1 MQKISNNFLADA
13 GATGKALLAAAD
25 AATAKVAL
33 SLATV
38 ATSGSYDDLT
48 NKPTGGGVTFAKTKI
63 VGVDGNTIQAC
74 INSVTSASGQ
84 NQTQILIPPG
94 IYTENLTLKLGVS
107 LAATGQNNGQA
118 STVRIV
124 GQHTLT
130 GGATAGDNII
140 QFAGLRFD
148 NTHATTPTFT
158 FSATGGVALLVHF
171 DSCMIGATN
180 AATTAVGM
188 LIGTDVSVRCNDT
201 KSLANATAGSGGT
214 HFDINGG
221 ALFGTNLST
230 EYGTRAI
237 LMRGTPTALKPYCEL
252 KHSDLRTTGAN
263 VVEIQSTTALFTA
276 GWTGFENTNATGNGI
291 TLAGV
296 TTAGAVAGVFNSVFT
311 ITAGASNYV
320 VTGDLGSAYYSLNN
334 SYSNATYAPYEIKI
348 GANVAQFKYDES
360 QFSVTNVYTLTTN
373 PSGTATWVKPSGAK
387 TVSIQ
392 MIGGGGGGASGAKSS
407 NTAIARVGGGG
418 GGGGGW
424 CHVQISAD
432 VLSAA
437 ETVTIGQGGNG
448 GAARTSEFTT
458 GNGGAAG
465 TASIF
470 GPFRALGGNGAANN
484 GGAGG
489 GGQMANAGGSGSG
502 TGSAGATGTPASATA
517 AALPGGAGGG
527 GGGGIV
533 ISGTTGTGGGAGGRS
548 NWVNLAGGTGG
559 SGTTSSAGGTGGA
572 GNAVSDSRIFATGS
586 GGAGG
591 GGSLSGNGG
600 NGGAG
605 AFPGGAGG
613 GGGATETGAQSGAGG
628 NGAGGVVIVTTYF

>member
-1 MQKISNNFLADA
+1 MQKVPSTLLADA
-13 GATGKALLAAAD
+13 GTAGKAVLAAESQS
-25 AATAKVAL
+25 AARTAL
-33 SLATV
+33 GLATV
-38 ATSGSYDDLT
+38 AGSGSYNDLT
-48 NKPTGGGVTFAKTKI
+48 DKPASGGVTFAKTKV

-94 IYTENLTLKLGVS
+94 VYTENLTLKLGVS

-180 AATTAVGM
+180 AATTSVGM
-188 LIGTDVSVRCNDT
+188 LIGTDVSVRCNDV

-311 ITAGASNYV
+311 ITSGASNYV
-320 VTGDLGSAYYSLNN
+320 VTGDLGSVYYSLGN
-334 SYSNATYAPYEIKI
+334 SYSNATYAPFETDI
-348 GANVAQFKYDES
+348 GANVLQLTYAGGPIAFADGTSISSGFLNGSKTHDFPS
-360 QFSVTNVYTLTTN
+360 LTNGLTAVTTVTCTGATVGMFAIASLSTNTAGVTLVANVTAANTVTVRAVNQTGSTVDLA
-373 PSGTATWVKPSGAK
+373 SGTLKV
-387 TVSIQ
+387 
-392 MIGGGGGGASGAKSS
+392 
-407 NTAIARVGGGG
+407 
-418 GGGGGW
+418 
-424 CHVQISAD
+424 
-432 VLSAA
+432 
-437 ETVTIGQGGNG
+437 
-448 GAARTSEFTT
+448 
-458 GNGGAAG
+458 
-465 TASIF
+465 
-470 GPFRALGGNGAANN
+470 RAFL
-484 GGAGG
+484 
-489 GGQMANAGGSGSG
+489 
-502 TGSAGATGTPASATA
+502 
-517 AALPGGAGGG
+517 
-527 GGGGIV
+527 
-533 ISGTTGTGGGAGGRS
+533 
-548 NWVNLAGGTGG
+548 
-559 SGTTSSAGGTGGA
+559 
-572 GNAVSDSRIFATGS
+572 
-586 GGAGG
+586 
-591 GGSLSGNGG
+591 
-600 NGGAG
+600 
-605 AFPGGAGG
+605 
-613 GGGATETGAQSGAGG
+613 
-628 NGAGGVVIVTTYF
+628 

>member
-130 GGATAGDNII
+130 GGAVAGDNII

-158 FSATGGVALLVHF
+158 FSAQSGVPLLVHF
-171 DSCMIGATN
+171 DSCMVGSSN
-180 AATTAVGM
+180 AATTSVGM
-188 LIGTDVSVRCNDT
+188 LIGTDVSVRCNDV

-221 ALFGTNLST
+221 TLYGTNLST

-296 TTAGAVAGVFNSVFT
+296 TTVGAVAGVFNSVFT

-320 VTGDLGSAYYSLNN
+320 VTGDAGSVYYSLGN
-334 SYSNATYAPYEIKI
+334 SYSNATYAPYETDI
-348 GANVAQFKYDES
+348 GANVLQ
-360 QFSVTNVYTLTTN
+360 LTY
-373 PSGTATWVKPSGAK
+373 
-387 TVSIQ
+387 
-392 MIGGGGGGASGAKSS
+392 
-407 NTAIARVGGGG
+407 
-418 GGGGGW
+418 
-424 CHVQISAD
+424 
-432 VLSAA
+432 
-437 ETVTIGQGGNG
+437 
-448 GAARTSEFTT
+448 
-458 GNGGAAG
+458 
-465 TASIF
+465 
-470 GPFRALGGNGAANN
+470 
-484 GGAGG
+484 AGG
-489 GGQMANAGGSGSG
+489 PIAFADGTSISSGFLNGSKTHDFPSLTNG
-502 TGSAGATGTPASATA
+502 
-517 AALPGGAGGG
+517 
-527 GGGGIV
+527 
-533 ISGTTGTGGGAGGRS
+533 
-548 NWVNLAGGTGG
+548 
-559 SGTTSSAGGTGGA
+559 TSSATTVTCTGATVGM
-572 GNAVSDSRIFATGS
+572 FAT
-586 GGAGG
+586 A
-591 GGSLSGNGG
+591 SLSTNTQGVTLIANVTAS
-600 NGGAG
+600 NTVTVRAVNQT
-605 AFPGGAGG
+605 
-613 GGGATETGAQSGAGG
+613 GATVDLASGTLKVRA
-628 NGAGGVVIVTTYF
+628 FL